1 MRSGGLLQRRAG
13 LPAHP
18 EPMGIDTLSD
28 VLRSVRLRGAVFYQ
42 LSLPTNWAVEAPP
55 LRDLAGLLFPDA
67 EHVMEY
73 HVLTRGSGWV
83 TVAGLAPVRLQ
94 PGDTIILP
102 HGDGHVLSSDPAQQP
117 TRIDPAWVA
126 ATRDAPKPI
135 PIVFHS
141 QYEITWGEPAQVAEN
156 GVTCGFLSC
165 DRHPF
170 NPLLGALPRLLHLPA
185 SGASARTDLAALA
198 ARVEQNQPGAAA
210 LLERASET
218 MFIDALRRY
227 LEHLPAGSTGWLAG
241 LRDPQLG
248 RALGLIHR
256 APARPWTIDDLARA
270 AGLSRSVFCAR
281 FLRLLGQP
289 PMQYLARWRMEAAAG
304 LLRDSRAPV
313 ASVALEVG
321 YESEA
326 AFARAF
332 KREVGT
338 SPARW
343 RREHVTTG

>member
-1 MRSGGLLQRRAG
+1 MPFCPRILTAMQT
-13 LPAHP
+13 
-18 EPMGIDTLSD
+18 DTLSD

-42 LSLPTNWAVEAPP
+42 ISLPAVWAVEAPP
-55 LRDLAGLLFPDA
+55 MRELGRLLFPDA

-73 HVLTRGSGWV
+73 HVLVKGDGWAC
-83 TVAGLAPVRLQ
+83 VAGLAPVRMRA
-94 PGDTIILP
+94 GDVVILP
-102 HGDGHVLSSDPAQQP
+102 HGDGHVLSNDPSQQP
-117 TRIDPAWVA
+117 SRIDPAWVA

-135 PIVFHS
+135 PVVFHS
-141 QYEITWGEPAQVAEN
+141 QYEFSWGEHAPPGDTELV
-156 GVTCGFLSC
+156 CGFLSC

-170 NPLLGALPRLLHLPA
+170 NPLLDALPRLLHLPA
-185 SGASARTDLAALA
+185 SFSAAAHTELGRLALRAD
-198 ARVEQNQPGAAA
+198 RGQPGAAA

-227 LEHLPAGSTGWLAG
+227 LECLPANSTGWLAG
-241 LRDPQLG
+241 LRDHQIG
-248 RALGLIHR
+248 RALTLIHR
-256 APARPWTIDDLARA
+256 TPARPWTIDDLARA
-270 AGLSRSVFCAR
+270 AGMSRSVFCAR
-281 FLRLLGQP
+281 FLRLLGLP

-304 LLRDSRAPV
+304 LLRGGRAPV

-332 KREVGT
+332 KRETGT

-343 RREHVTTG
+343 RRMQLA